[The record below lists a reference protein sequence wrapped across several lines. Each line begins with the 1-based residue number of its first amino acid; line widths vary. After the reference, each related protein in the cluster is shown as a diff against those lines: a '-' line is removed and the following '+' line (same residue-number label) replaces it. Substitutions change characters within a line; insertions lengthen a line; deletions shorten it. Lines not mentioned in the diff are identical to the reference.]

1 MANQPKR
8 ALLSGIS
15 GQDGSYL
22 SELLLA
28 KGYDVYGLIRRT
40 STPNTGRIAH
50 IIDRIKLINGDMTD
64 HGSIDTAVQVSRPD
78 EVYNLA
84 AMSDVRLSY
93 DMPALTM
100 QVNTCGY
107 AALLESVRKHKPD
120 AKVYQASSS
129 EMFGKVQETPQT
141 EKTPFYPRS
150 PYGVSKAASFYL
162 GRTYREGYGLHV
174 TNGILFNHESPRR
187 GANFLSKKVVQAAV
201 RIKRGEQDRLKLGNL
216 DAKRDWGSAK
226 EYVWWIWKMMQEQ
239 RADDWLL
246 ATNVTNSVKE
256 FVRLTFN
263 CLDLNWE
270 RYVDY
275 DHSLERPAEVDL
287 LIGNYCKSA
296 ATLGFQPT
304 IHLPQLVQWMVD
316 AEMGVPSRYED
327 QWEA

>member
-22 SELLLA
+22 SELLLS
-28 KGYDVYGLIRRT
+28 KGYEVYGLIRRT

-50 IIDRIKLINGDMTD
+50 IIDRINMINGDMTD

-93 DMPALTM
+93 DMPTLTM

-141 EKTPFYPRS
+141 ERTPFYPRS

-174 TNGILFNHESPRR
+174 TNGILFNHESNRR
-187 GANFLSKKVVQAAV
+187 GANFLSKKVVAAAV
-201 RIKRGEQDRLKLGNL
+201 RIFKLKQDKLVLGNL
-216 DAKRDWGSAK
+216 DARRDWGSAK
-226 EYVWWIWKMMQEQ
+226 DYVFWMWKMLQQ
-239 RADDWLL
+239 DKADDWLI
-246 ATNVTNSVKE
+246 ATGETHTVRE
-256 FVRLTFN
+256 FVEETFGLLGMDWRKYVEFSPSLT
-263 CLDLNWE
+263 
-270 RYVDY
+270 
-275 DHSLERPAEVDL
+275 RPAEVDL
-287 LIGNYCKSA
+287 L
-296 ATLGFQPT
+296 LGDPRKARAELGYKPKLTFK
-304 IHLPQLVQWMVD
+304 QLVQWMVD
-316 AEMGVPSRYED
+316 AEMGVPSQYED